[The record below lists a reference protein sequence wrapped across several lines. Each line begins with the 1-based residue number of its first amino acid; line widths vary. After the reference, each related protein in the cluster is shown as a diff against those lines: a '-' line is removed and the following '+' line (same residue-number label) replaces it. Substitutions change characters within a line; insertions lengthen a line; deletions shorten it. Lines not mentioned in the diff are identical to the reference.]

1 MKISEKALWPCV
13 IFFALAAYIFVFP
26 TVDWAPDLSWH
37 DGQRIGQ
44 IGLLVLTSA
53 GVLAGDR
60 LAGHVFGIWR
70 LIPGLARFALALAFA
85 LGLVSSS
92 AAPLPRW
99 ALLEWSLLLLLVLL
113 ALAVGGIRREWGPRF
128 DRGMLWVLVLTA
140 TAYLLNVCV
149 AYSAAL
155 IEHLDLEVSFL
166 FSGFSNPRFF
176 GHFQSMTLPLLVLP
190 AMVWAR
196 TPITRAGF
204 ALLPMLWWMLA
215 IAAGT
220 RGTWLGMM
228 VAGAVIVACC
238 RHQGATW
245 LKWQLLSFLGGLAA
259 YGLFFFLLPWLVKL
273 PTQLIN
279 RLPEIG
285 SYLTREILWSQSL
298 AFIAAHPWLGIGPM
312 HFAYYPNDIAAHPHN
327 SLLQWA
333 AEWGAPSALLVLGLM
348 AYGGVVYVRGLRA
361 MNANDDR
368 ESCALR
374 VALLGSMTAAAA
386 QSLVDG
392 VIVMPFSQTL
402 LAVICGWALGL
413 HATGTPVSAKVGR
426 GGRWAMAAVVLFA
439 VGALAHGVYPEI
451 RDIPGR
457 ERAFQDKHPGR
468 LLPRFWQQGWIY
480 E

>member
-1 MKISEKALWPCV
+1 MPEVLSV
-13 IFFALAAYIFVFP
+13 ALAAYIFVFP
-26 TVDWAPDLSWH
+26 TVDWAPDLGWH

-44 IGLLVLTSA
+44 IGLLVLAAA
-53 GVLAGDR
+53 GLLAGSR
-60 LAGHVFGIWR
+60 FAGHVFGIWR

-128 DRGMLWVLVLTA
+128 DRAMLWVLVLTA
-140 TAYLLNVCV
+140 TAYLLKVCV

-155 IEHLDLEVSFL
+155 IEHLKLEVWDL
-166 FSGFSNPRFF
+166 FDGFSNVRFF

-190 AMVWAR
+190 AMLWAR
-196 TPITRAGF
+196 SPVSRLGF
-204 ALLPMLWWMLA
+204 ALLPTLWWMLA
-215 IAAGT
+215 LAAGT
-220 RGTWLGMM
+220 RGTWLAMIAASVM
-228 VAGAVIVACC
+228 IVLCC
-238 RHQGATW
+238 RRQGVTW
-245 LKWQLLSFLGGLAA
+245 LKWQLWTFLGGLTA
-259 YGLFFFLLPWLVKL
+259 YGLFFFLLPRLIEL
-273 PTQLIN
+273 PTELIN
-279 RLPEIG
+279 RLPDIAG
-285 SYLTREILWSQSL
+285 HSTREIIWNESL
-298 AFIAAHPWLGIGPM
+298 GFIAAHPWLGIGPM

-333 AEWGAPSALLVLGLM
+333 AEWGAPSALLVAGLV
-348 AYGGVVYVRGLRA
+348 AYGGMVYVRGLRV
-361 MNANDDR
+361 MDANDDR
-368 ESCALR
+368 ASCTLR
-374 VALLGSMTAAAA
+374 VALLGAVTAAAA

-392 VIVMPFSQTL
+392 VIVMPFSQTV

-413 HATGTPVSAKVGR
+413 HATGMPVSAKVGR
-426 GGRWAMAAVVLFA
+426 GGGWAMAAVVLFA

>member
-1 MKISEKALWPCV
+1 MPDVLTV
-13 IFFALAAYIFVFP
+13 ALAAYIFVFP
-26 TVDWAPDLSWH
+26 TVDWAPDLGWH

-44 IGLLVLTSA
+44 IGLLVLAAA
-53 GVLAGDR
+53 GVLAGGR
-60 LAGHVFGIWR
+60 IAGHVFGIWR
-70 LIPGLARFALALAFA
+70 LIPGPARFALALAFA

-113 ALAVGGIRREWGPRF
+113 ALAVGGIQREWGPRF
-128 DRGMLWVLVLTA
+128 DRAMLWVLVLTA
-140 TAYLLNVCV
+140 TAYLLKVCV

-155 IEHLDLEVSFL
+155 IEHLKLEVWDL
-166 FSGFSNPRFF
+166 FDGFSNVRFF

-190 AMVWAR
+190 AMLWAR
-196 TPITRAGF
+196 SPVSRLGF
-204 ALLPMLWWMLA
+204 ALLPTLWWMLA
-215 IAAGT
+215 LAAGT
-220 RGTWLGMM
+220 RGTWLAMIAASVM
-228 VAGAVIVACC
+228 IFLCC
-238 RHQGATW
+238 RRQGVMW
-245 LKWQLLSFLGGLAA
+245 LKWQLWTFLGGLVA
-259 YGLFFFLLPWLVKL
+259 YGLFFFLLPRLIDL
-273 PTQLIN
+273 PTELIN
-279 RLPEIG
+279 RLPEIA
-285 SYLTREILWSQSL
+285 SHSTREILWSQSL

-327 SLLQWA
+327 SLLQWT
-333 AEWGAPSALLVLGLM
+333 AEWGAPSALLVAGLV
-348 AYGGVVYVRGLRA
+348 AYGGMVYVRGLRA
-361 MNANDDR
+361 MDANDDR
-368 ESCALR
+368 ASCTLR
-374 VALLGSMTAAAA
+374 VALLGAVTAAAA

-392 VIVMPFSQTL
+392 VIVMPFSQTV

-413 HATGTPVSAKVGR
+413 HAIGTPVSAKVGR

-439 VGALAHGVYPEI
+439 VGVLAHGVYPEI